1 MTFTLMDAQAGYLG
15 ARRSQ
20 GYAETTMRNTRRA
33 LHVISPYLDIDIT
46 SVTSVDLDHALGD
59 HRNTHAASTM
69 NLTLAELRGFFKWC
83 EQQGLIPYGSS
94 PMRHRRA
101 YAEAKHE
108 RLRVPADQFTGLIDS
123 AQNPRDRIVV
133 ALGLYLLLRAGE
145 IALLR
150 VRDVDLSDFTIAVLV
165 PKSAKS
171 DTMPI
176 CHELADELHLW
187 LLVYATGIG
196 RELRG
201 DDYLVPSRLPP
212 TLEARGDHGKWV
224 MVQYDQYVPSRP
236 YSTPHKAVQGAL
248 ALSGYLTHDPDGRTR
263 REGVHTLR
271 RSAARALFDRLSVDG
286 VDSAL
291 RIVQSMLHH
300 SSVSTTERY
309 IGLDGDRA
317 KRDSILRGERMFPVG
332 LVTIEKMT
340 VAAASVLGR
349 EGVRV

>member
-1 MTFTLMDAQAGYLG
+1 VSTIRDVQAAYLTSREG
-15 ARRSQ
+15 Q
-20 GYAETTMRNTRRA
+20 GYAGTTMRNTRRA
-33 LHVISPYLDIDIT
+33 FAVLSPFLGEDVTSIT
-46 SVTSVDLDHALGD
+46 STSLDHALGAYRSD
-59 HRNTHAASTM
+59 HAATTT
-69 NLTLAELRGFFKWC
+69 NLTVAELRGFFKWC
-83 EQQGLIPYGSS
+83 EQQGHIPYGSS

-101 YAEAKHE
+101 YSEAKHE
-108 RLRVPADQFTGLIDS
+108 RMRVPADQFPGLIDS

-150 VRDVDLSDFTIAVLV
+150 VGDVDLTEFTIQVLV

-187 LLVYATGIG
+187 LDTYEGAKGIS
-196 RELRG
+196 LR
-201 DDYLVPSRLPP
+201 DYDYLVPAMLPP
-212 TLEARGDHGKWV
+212 TLEARGEGGKWV

-248 ALSGYLTHDPDGRTR
+248 ALSGYATHDADGATK

-300 SSVSTTERY
+300 SSVATTERY

-317 KRDSILRGERMFPVG
+317 KRDTILRGERMFPT
-332 LVTIEKMT
+332 VTLAAVLEKE
-340 VAAASVLGR
+340 R
-349 EGVRV
+349 VRC

>member
-1 MTFTLMDAQAGYLG
+1 MTTVMDTRAAYLVS
-15 ARRSQ
+15 RREQ
-20 GYAETTMRNTRRA
+20 GYAETTTRNTGRA
-33 LHVISPYLDIDIT
+33 LRVLDLRLDTDIA
-46 SVTSVDLDHALGD
+46 SVTSADIDRILGAY
-59 HRNTHAASTM
+59 RITHAASTM
-69 NLTLAELRGFFKWC
+69 NLTVAELRGFFKWA
-83 EQQGLIPYGSS
+83 EQQDLIPYGSS

-108 RLRVPADQFTGLIDS
+108 RMRVPADQFAGLIDS

-145 IALLR
+145 IALLT
-150 VRDVDLSDFTIAVLV
+150 VGDVNLTEFTITVLV

-176 CHELADELHLW
+176 CHELADELRIW
-187 LLVYATGIG
+187 FTAYGKGMG
-196 RELRG
+196 RELHG
-201 DDYLVPSRLPP
+201 GDYLVPSRLPP
-212 TLEARGDHGKWV
+212 TLESCGDHGKWV

-248 ALSGYLTHDPDGRTR
+248 ALSGYATHDPDGQTK

-309 IGLDGDRA
+309 IGLDGDRV
-317 KRDSILRGERMFPVG
+317 KRDSILRGERMFPLG
-332 LVTIEKMT
+332 LASFETMPAMVIE
-340 VAAASVLGR
+340 R

>member
-1 MTFTLMDAQAGYLG
+1 MTTVVHAQVAYL
-15 ARRSQ
+15 RSRSEQ
-20 GYAETTMRNTRRA
+20 GYASTTTRNTSRA
-33 LHVISPYLDIDIT
+33 LGVLDLDADIA
-46 SVTSVDLDHALGD
+46 SVTSVDIDCILGKY
-59 HRNTHAASTM
+59 RSTHAASTM
-69 NLTLAELRGFFKWC
+69 NLTVAELRGFFKWA

-101 YAEAKHE
+101 YTEAKHE
-108 RLRVPADQFTGLIDS
+108 RMRVPADQFAGLIDS

-150 VRDVDLSDFTIAVLV
+150 VHDVDLSDFTIGVLV

-171 DTMPI
+171 DTMPL
-176 CHELADELHLW
+176 CRELADELRIW
-187 LLVYATGIG
+187 FTAYGKGVG
-196 RELRG
+196 RELHG
-201 DDYLVPSRLPP
+201 DDYLVPGRLPP

-248 ALSGYLTHDPDGRTR
+248 VLSGYLTHDPDGHTR

-309 IGLDGDRA
+309 IGLDGDRV

-332 LVTIEKMT
+332 L
-340 VAAASVLGR
+340 ASFETMPAVVKER
-349 EGVRV
+349 EGART

>member
-1 MTFTLMDAQAGYLG
+1 MTTTMDVQAAYLTSRLG
-15 ARRSQ
+15 Q
-20 GYAETTMRNTRRA
+20 GYAGTTMRNTRRA
-33 LHVISPYLDIDIT
+33 FSVIAPYYDEDIT
-46 SVTSVDLDHALGD
+46 SVTSADLDTALGVY
-59 HRNTHAASTM
+59 RSNHAATTT
-69 NLTLAELRGFFKWC
+69 NLTVAELRGFFKWC
-83 EQQGLIPYGSS
+83 EQQGHIPYGSS

-101 YAEAKHE
+101 YAEARHE
-108 RLRVPADQFTGLIDS
+108 RMRVPADQFAGLIDS

-150 VRDVDLSDFTIAVLV
+150 VRDVNLADFTISVLV

-176 CHELADELHLW
+176 CHELASELQLW
-187 LLVYATGIG
+187 LNVYENGIH
-196 RELRG
+196 RQLRG
-201 DDYLVPSRLPP
+201 DDYLVPAMLPP
-212 TLEARGDHGKWV
+212 SLEARGDHGKWV

-248 ALSGYLTHDPDGRTR
+248 ALSGYATHDPDGTTK

-286 VDSAL
+286 IDSAL

-317 KRDSILRGERMFPVG
+317 KRDSILRGERMFPIG
-332 LVTIEKMT
+332 LASFEMMPATVPEKGM
-340 VAAASVLGR
+340 
-349 EGVRV
+349 VRA

>member
-1 MTFTLMDAQAGYLG
+1 MTFTLMDAQAAYL
-15 ARRSQ
+15 ASRRDQ

-33 LHVISPYLDIDIT
+33 LHVISLHLDTDIT
-46 SVTSVDLDHALGD
+46 SITSADLDRALGA
-59 HRNTHAASTM
+59 HRNTHAATTM

-83 EQQGLIPYGSS
+83 EQQGHIPYGSS

-176 CHELADELHLW
+176 CHELADELRIW
-187 LLVYATGIG
+187 FTAYGKGIG
-196 RELRG
+196 RELHG
-201 DDYLVPSRLPP
+201 DDYLVPGRLPP
-212 TLEARGDHGKWV
+212 TLEARGDGEKWV
-224 MVQYDQYVPSRP
+224 MVQYDLYVPNKP
-236 YSTPHKAVQGAL
+236 YGTPHKAVQGAL
-248 ALSGYLTHDPDGRTR
+248 ALSGYATHDPDGQTK

-286 VDSAL
+286 IDSAL

-300 SSVSTTERY
+300 ASVSTTERY

-317 KRDSILRGERMFPVG
+317 KRDAILRGERMFP
-332 LVTIEKMT
+332 T
-340 VAAASVLGR
+340 AAFAVVPER